1 MGAEEILFTLLK
13 PGGDC
18 IKLYLIQHGIALP
31 EEKDPEKP
39 LSPEGKE
46 ETQRTAEFLKIK
58 NIKID
63 AVWHS
68 PKLRAAQTAQI
79 IVNSIFCSETKERN
93 DLNPLDSVENFPE
106 EIKSSNKNLMIIGHL
121 PFLQKLASLLL
132 SGSETNQFIS
142 FKNSGIVCLEYT
154 DTWKI
159 AWMVTP
165 ALL

>member
-1 MGAEEILFTLLK
+1 M
-13 PGGDC
+13 
-18 IKLYLIQHGIALP
+18 KLYLIQHGISLP
-31 EEKDPEKP
+31 EEKDPEKS
-39 LSPEGKE
+39 LSLEGKE
-46 ETQRTAEFLKIK
+46 ETQRTAEFLKAK
-58 NIKID
+58 NIEVD

-68 PKLRAAQTAQI
+68 PKQRAAQTAQI
-79 IVNSIFCSETKERN
+79 IVNSIFCSEIKERD
-93 DLNPLDSVENFPE
+93 DLNPLDPVANFPE

-142 FKNSGIVCLEYT
+142 FKNSGVVCLEYT
-154 DTWKI
+154 DTWKV

>member
-1 MGAEEILFTLLK
+1 MR
-13 PGGDC
+13 
-18 IKLYLIQHGIALP
+18 LYLIQHGIALP
-31 EEKDPEKP
+31 EEKDPEKS

-46 ETQRTAEFLKIK
+46 ETQRAAEFLKTK
-58 NIKID
+58 NIEVD

-68 PKLRAAQTAQI
+68 PKLRAIQTAQI
-79 IVNSIFCSETKERN
+79 IVNSIVCSEIKERD
-93 DLNPLDSVENFPE
+93 DLNPLDSVENFPK

-142 FKNSGIVCLEYT
+142 FKNSGVVCLEYT

-159 AWMVTP
+159 AWIIIPV
-165 ALL
+165 LL

>member
-1 MGAEEILFTLLK
+1 M
-13 PGGDC
+13 
-18 IKLYLIQHGIALP
+18 KLYLIQHGMALS
-31 EEKDPEKP
+31 EEKDPAKP

-46 ETQRTAEFLKIK
+46 ETQRTAEFLKTK
-58 NIKID
+58 NIEVD

-68 PKLRAAQTAQI
+68 PKLRANQTAQI
-79 IVNSIFCSETKERN
+79 VANSIFCAEIKERD
-93 DLNPLDSVENFPE
+93 DLNPLDSVETFPE
-106 EIKSSNKNLMIIGHL
+106 EIKSFNKNLMIIGHL
-121 PFLQKLASLLL
+121 PFLQKLAALLL
-132 SGSETNQFIS
+132 SESETNQFIS